1 MRKDEKSLMNTVPQ
15 EQQQKLLLEEKR
27 QLEKEIKVK
36 EDRLRKLK
44 MAELYRKK
52 VNKSH

>member
-1 MRKDEKSLMNTVPQ
+1 MNTIPEE
-15 EQQQKLLLEEKR
+15 EQQNLLLEEKR

-36 EDRLRKLK
+36 EERLRKLK

-52 VNKSH
+52 VNKGHQIYV